1 MKLQLY
7 RLTLLHL
14 YRPVITLKKKKA
26 KALAAVSPTATLI
39 HLALESE
46 VHKNKL
52 ELKSLTELGKK

>member
-1 MKLQLY
+1 
-7 RLTLLHL
+7 
-14 YRPVITLKKKKA
+14 VITLKKKKA
-26 KALAAVSPTATLI
+26 KALAAVSPTVTLI